1 METCS
6 MAAVADNIRGD
17 SMEAV
22 VDNIRSTSER
32 ELERDLSL

>member
-1 METCS
+1 